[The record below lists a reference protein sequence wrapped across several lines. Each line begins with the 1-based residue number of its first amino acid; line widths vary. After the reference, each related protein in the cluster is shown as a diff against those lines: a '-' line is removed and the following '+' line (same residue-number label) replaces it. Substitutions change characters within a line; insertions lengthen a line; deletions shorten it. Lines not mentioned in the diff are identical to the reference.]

1 MAQARFPWHR
11 RSWGGVAGS
20 ELPPTWNGEPRRD
33 HPYRKALEPT
43 AQGALHRRGGAEREH
58 PAGRRPRPARRLLC
72 RRGAALPVGARPPG
86 EPAVRL
92 WRGGARLPHL
102 AGGAG
107 LGLRPRCRRERR
119 RQAPAQGHPRA
130 LRARDDPQRPP
141 WPPEIG
147 AAGGGARPAVPGDPG
162 KHRLPRA
169 GRLLQAALLR
179 RPAGG
184 PARRRAVRAAPG
196 ARPTR
201 DRLVVAAAQAPHR
214 HARAAADAAAAAR
227 QERGHVDGLEPDHRA
242 ALVGRSPLPAA
253 ALRGPGAATGSGGAP
268 YRRAG
273 RRVARRAALP
283 RTGKGR
289 PGAHTF
295 GGGQSRPPGHRRGRP
310 AARRRM
316 VEQAAPAPQAAGHA
330 GHLAAAAA
338 LPLPRRSSRGNDP
351 MGLKANGTR
360 LALVSLVL
368 ALSAFVLASRVGAA
382 PLPAATVST
391 RPSASAGANGRVTAI
406 ARAGDRVYIGGSF
419 TSVGGQPR
427 GGLAALDAATG
438 QLVASWRAD
447 VTGGPVEAL
456 AASPDGGTLYV
467 GGDFTA
473 VGGTARRRLAAVST
487 AGGAVGPWRPAAS
500 GGMVM
505 ALAAGA
511 GRVYAGGKFT
521 SIGGV
526 ARPYL
531 AALSTDGAVLG
542 WDPRADASVRALA
555 LDGGRLYAAGDFHN
569 IGGRAQRT
577 IAALDPAS
585 AADSGWHPQATCPGL
600 GLTVASGTVYL
611 ACAAS
616 TGARRWSAGG
626 DGDVHAVAVLDGVA
640 YTGGHFTTIAGASR
654 KKAAAFDAASGQL
667 LAWDPPPDSTLG
679 VFSVLAD
686 GDWLWMG
693 GDFTSVGGV
702 AQAYIARL
710 GFDSASTRT
719 QTDVPG
725 PKLGGRGADRFAD
738 PRVATLPHPN

>member
-11 RSWGGVAGS
+11 RGSHGTGALGGAWGGASSPPHGTGNLAEITPTERLSNPPLKVLYIAGAGRSGSTLLDGVLGQLDGFFAAGELRYLWERGLQESRLCGCGVAVRDC
-20 ELPPTWNGEPRRD
+20 PTWRAVLASAFGPGVDANAAARLQ
-33 HPYRKALEPT
+33 RKATRVRCAPAMILSGRLGRRRSGRLGAVLGPLYQAIQESTGCRVLVDSSKLPSY
-43 AQGALHRRGGAEREH
+43 GALLEALPGVELYVLHLVRDPRATAWSWLRRKRLTDTPAPRLMQRQPPGKSAAMWMVWNLAAALLWSGGPRYLRLRYEDLV
-58 PAGRRPRPARRLLC
+58 RRPEAAVRRIAGLV
-72 RRGAALPVGARPPG
+72 GESPAALPFP
-86 EPAVRL
+86 
-92 WRGGARLPHL
+92 
-102 AGGAG
+102 
-107 LGLRPRCRRERR
+107 
-119 RQAPAQGHPRA
+119 
-130 LRARDDPQRPP
+130 
-141 WPPEIG
+141 
-147 AAGGGARPAVPGDPG
+147 VPG
-162 KHRLPRA
+162 
-169 GRLLQAALLR
+169 
-179 RPAGG
+179 
-184 PARRRAVRAAPG
+184 
-196 ARPTR
+196 
-201 DRLVVAAAQAPHR
+201 
-214 HARAAADAAAAAR
+214 
-227 QERGHVDGLEPDHRA
+227 
-242 ALVGRSPLPAA
+242 
-253 ALRGPGAATGSGGAP
+253 
-268 YRRAG
+268 
-273 RRVARRAALP
+273 
-283 RTGKGR
+283 
-289 PGAHTF
+289 
-295 GGGQSRPPGHRRGRP
+295 
-310 AARRRM
+310 
-316 VEQAAPAPQAAGHA
+316 
-330 GHLAAAAA
+330 
-338 LPLPRRSSRGNDP
+338 
-351 MGLKANGTR
+351 R

-427 GGLAALDAATG
+427 GGLAALDA
-438 QLVASWRAD
+438 
-447 VTGGPVEAL
+447 
-456 AASPDGGTLYV
+456 GT
-467 GGDFTA
+467 
-473 VGGTARRRLAAVST
+473 
-487 AGGAVGPWRPAAS
+487 
-500 GGMVM
+500 
-505 ALAAGA
+505 

-611 ACAAS
+611 ACGGASAGGGNAVLAYSAS

-667 LAWDPPPDSTLG
+667 LAWDPHPDSTLG
-679 VFSVLAD
+679 VFSMLAD

-702 AQAYIARL
+702 AQAHIARL

>member
-11 RSWGGVAGS
+11 RSWGGVGGS

-391 RPSASAGANGRVTAI
+391 RPSASAGA
-406 ARAGDRVYIGGSF
+406 GDRVYIGGSF

-487 AGGAVGPWRPAAS
+487 AGGAVGPWRPAAA

-505 ALAAGA
+505 ALAAA
-511 GRVYAGGKFT
+511 SGRVYAGGKFT

-611 ACAAS
+611 ACGGASAGGGNAVLAYSAS

-640 YTGGHFTTIAGASR
+640 YTGGHFTT
-654 KKAAAFDAASGQL
+654 
-667 LAWDPPPDSTLG
+667 
-679 VFSVLAD
+679 
-686 GDWLWMG
+686 
-693 GDFTSVGGV
+693 
-702 AQAYIARL
+702 IARL

>member
-11 RSWGGVAGS
+11 RSWGGVGGS

-107 LGLRPRCRRERR
+107 
-119 RQAPAQGHPRA
+119 
-130 LRARDDPQRPP
+130 
-141 WPPEIG
+141 
-147 AAGGGARPAVPGDPG
+147 
-162 KHRLPRA
+162 
-169 GRLLQAALLR
+169 RLLQAALLR

-184 PARRRAVRAAPG
+184 PAGRRAVRAAPG

-295 GGGQSRPPGHRRGRP
+295 GGGQSRPP
-310 AARRRM
+310 
-316 VEQAAPAPQAAGHA
+316 

-611 ACAAS
+611 ACGGASAGGGNAVLAYSAS

-667 LAWDPPPDSTLG
+667 LAWDPHPDSTLG
-679 VFSVLAD
+679 VFSMLAD

-702 AQAYIARL
+702 AQAHIARL

>member
-11 RSWGGVAGS
+11 RSWGGVGGS

-92 WRGGARLPHL
+92 WRSGARLPHL

-130 LRARDDPQRPP
+130 PRARDDPQRPP

-184 PARRRAVRAAPG
+184 PARRRALRAAPG

-227 QERGHVDGLEPDHRA
+227 QERGHVDGLEPGRRA

-253 ALRGPGAATGSGGAP
+253 ALRGPGAATGSRGAP
-268 YRRAG
+268 HRRAG
-273 RRVARRAALP
+273 RRIARRAALP

-289 PGAHTF
+289 AGAHTF
-295 GGGQSRPPGHRRGRP
+295 GGRQSRPPGHRRGRP

-467 GGDFTA
+467 GGDF
-473 VGGTARRRLAAVST
+473 
-487 AGGAVGPWRPAAS
+487 
-500 GGMVM
+500 
-505 ALAAGA
+505 
-511 GRVYAGGKFT
+511 
-521 SIGGV
+521 
-526 ARPYL
+526 
-531 AALSTDGAVLG
+531 
-542 WDPRADASVRALA
+542 
-555 LDGGRLYAAGDFHN
+555 HN

-600 GLTVASGTVYL
+600 GLTVASGTVHL
-611 ACAAS
+611 ACGGASAGGGNAVLAYSAS

-667 LAWDPPPDSTLG
+667 LAWDPHPDSTLG
-679 VFSVLAD
+679 VFSMLAD

-702 AQAYIARL
+702 AQAHIARL

>member
-11 RSWGGVAGS
+11 RSWGGVGGS

-92 WRGGARLPHL
+92 WRSGARLPHL
-102 AGGAG
+102 
-107 LGLRPRCRRERR
+107 
-119 RQAPAQGHPRA
+119 
-130 LRARDDPQRPP
+130 
-141 WPPEIG
+141 
-147 AAGGGARPAVPGDPG
+147 GGGARPAVPGDPG

-184 PARRRAVRAAPG
+184 PAGRRAVRAAPG

-227 QERGHVDGLEPDHRA
+227 QERGHVDGLEPGRRA

-406 ARAGDRVYIGGSF
+406 ARAGDRVSIGGSF

-611 ACAAS
+611 ACGGASAGGGNAVLAYSAS

-626 DGDVHAVAVLDGVA
+626 RSEEH
-640 YTGGHFTTIAGASR
+640 T
-654 KKAAAFDAASGQL
+654 
-667 LAWDPPPDSTLG
+667 
-679 VFSVLAD
+679 
-686 GDWLWMG
+686 
-693 GDFTSVGGV
+693 
-702 AQAYIARL
+702 
-710 GFDSASTRT
+710 
-719 QTDVPG
+719 
-725 PKLGGRGADRFAD
+725 
-738 PRVATLPHPN
+738 

>member
-11 RSWGGVAGS
+11 RSWGGVGGS

-102 AGGAG
+102 AGGAD
-107 LGLRPRCRRERR
+107 LGLRPRCRREHR

-130 LRARDDPQRPP
+130 LRARDDPHRP
-141 WPPEIG
+141 
-147 AAGGGARPAVPGDPG
+147 
-162 KHRLPRA
+162 PRA

-555 LDGGRLYAAGDFHN
+555 LDGGNA
-569 IGGRAQRT
+569 
-577 IAALDPAS
+577 
-585 AADSGWHPQATCPGL
+585 
-600 GLTVASGTVYL
+600 VL
-611 ACAAS
+611 AYSAS

-667 LAWDPPPDSTLG
+667 LAWDPHPDSTLG
-679 VFSVLAD
+679 VFSMLAD

-702 AQAYIARL
+702 AQAHIARL

>member
-1 MAQARFPWHR
+1 
-11 RSWGGVAGS
+11 
-20 ELPPTWNGEPRRD
+20 
-33 HPYRKALEPT
+33 
-43 AQGALHRRGGAEREH
+43 
-58 PAGRRPRPARRLLC
+58 
-72 RRGAALPVGARPPG
+72 
-86 EPAVRL
+86 
-92 WRGGARLPHL
+92 
-102 AGGAG
+102 
-107 LGLRPRCRRERR
+107 
-119 RQAPAQGHPRA
+119 
-130 LRARDDPQRPP
+130 
-141 WPPEIG
+141 
-147 AAGGGARPAVPGDPG
+147 
-162 KHRLPRA
+162 
-169 GRLLQAALLR
+169 
-179 RPAGG
+179 
-184 PARRRAVRAAPG
+184 
-196 ARPTR
+196 
-201 DRLVVAAAQAPHR
+201 
-214 HARAAADAAAAAR
+214 
-227 QERGHVDGLEPDHRA
+227 
-242 ALVGRSPLPAA
+242 
-253 ALRGPGAATGSGGAP
+253 
-268 YRRAG
+268 
-273 RRVARRAALP
+273 
-283 RTGKGR
+283 
-289 PGAHTF
+289 
-295 GGGQSRPPGHRRGRP
+295 
-310 AARRRM
+310 
-316 VEQAAPAPQAAGHA
+316 
-330 GHLAAAAA
+330 
-338 LPLPRRSSRGNDP
+338 

-487 AGGAVGPWRPAAS
+487 AGGAVGPWRPAAA

-511 GRVYAGGKFT
+511 GRVYAGGRFT
-521 SIGGV
+521 SIGGI

-555 LDGGRLYAAGDFHN
+555 LDGDRLYAAGDFHN

-611 ACAAS
+611 ACGGASAGGGNAVLAYSAS

-667 LAWDPPPDSTLG
+667 LAWDPHPDSTLG
-679 VFSVLAD
+679 VFSMLAD

-702 AQAYIARL
+702 AQAHIARL

>member
-11 RSWGGVAGS
+11 RSWGGVGGS

-102 AGGAG
+102 AGGAD
-107 LGLRPRCRRERR
+107 LGIRPRCRREHR

-316 VEQAAPAPQAAGHA
+316 VEQAA
-330 GHLAAAAA
+330 L
-338 LPLPRRSSRGNDP
+338 
-351 MGLKANGTR
+351 
-360 LALVSLVL
+360 
-368 ALSAFVLASRVGAA
+368 
-382 PLPAATVST
+382 
-391 RPSASAGANGRVTAI
+391 

-511 GRVYAGGKFT
+511 GRVYAGGRFT
-521 SIGGV
+521 SIGGI

-555 LDGGRLYAAGDFHN
+555 LDGDRLYAAGDFHN

-611 ACAAS
+611 ACGGASAGGGNAVLAYSAS

-667 LAWDPPPDSTLG
+667 LAWDPHPDSTLG
-679 VFSVLAD
+679 VFSMLAD

-702 AQAYIARL
+702 AQAHIARL

>member
-1 MAQARFPWHR
+1 
-11 RSWGGVAGS
+11 
-20 ELPPTWNGEPRRD
+20 
-33 HPYRKALEPT
+33 
-43 AQGALHRRGGAEREH
+43 
-58 PAGRRPRPARRLLC
+58 
-72 RRGAALPVGARPPG
+72 
-86 EPAVRL
+86 
-92 WRGGARLPHL
+92 
-102 AGGAG
+102 
-107 LGLRPRCRRERR
+107 
-119 RQAPAQGHPRA
+119 
-130 LRARDDPQRPP
+130 
-141 WPPEIG
+141 
-147 AAGGGARPAVPGDPG
+147 
-162 KHRLPRA
+162 
-169 GRLLQAALLR
+169 
-179 RPAGG
+179 
-184 PARRRAVRAAPG
+184 
-196 ARPTR
+196 
-201 DRLVVAAAQAPHR
+201 
-214 HARAAADAAAAAR
+214 
-227 QERGHVDGLEPDHRA
+227 
-242 ALVGRSPLPAA
+242 
-253 ALRGPGAATGSGGAP
+253 
-268 YRRAG
+268 
-273 RRVARRAALP
+273 
-283 RTGKGR
+283 
-289 PGAHTF
+289 
-295 GGGQSRPPGHRRGRP
+295 
-310 AARRRM
+310 
-316 VEQAAPAPQAAGHA
+316 
-330 GHLAAAAA
+330 
-338 LPLPRRSSRGNDP
+338 

-473 VGGTARRRLAAVST
+473 VGGTARRRLA
-487 AGGAVGPWRPAAS
+487 
-500 GGMVM
+500 
-505 ALAAGA
+505 
-511 GRVYAGGKFT
+511 
-521 SIGGV
+521 
-526 ARPYL
+526 RPYL

-611 ACAAS
+611 ACGGASAGGGNAVLAYSAS

-667 LAWDPPPDSTLG
+667 LAWDPHPDSTLG
-679 VFSVLAD
+679 VFSMLAD

-702 AQAYIARL
+702 AQAHIARL

>member
-11 RSWGGVAGS
+11 RSWGGVGGS

-427 GGLAALDAATG
+427 GGLA
-438 QLVASWRAD
+438 
-447 VTGGPVEAL
+447 
-456 AASPDGGTLYV
+456 
-467 GGDFTA
+467 
-473 VGGTARRRLAAVST
+473 
-487 AGGAVGPWRPAAS
+487 
-500 GGMVM
+500 
-505 ALAAGA
+505 

-611 ACAAS
+611 ACGGASAGGGNAVLAYSAS

-667 LAWDPPPDSTLG
+667 LAWDPHPDSTLG
-679 VFSVLAD
+679 VFSMLAD

-702 AQAYIARL
+702 AQAHIARL

>member
-11 RSWGGVAGS
+11 RSWGGVGGS

-130 LRARDDPQRPP
+130 PRARDDPQRPP

-419 TSVGGQPR
+419 TSVGG
-427 GGLAALDAATG
+427 
-438 QLVASWRAD
+438 
-447 VTGGPVEAL
+447 
-456 AASPDGGTLYV
+456 
-467 GGDFTA
+467 
-473 VGGTARRRLAAVST
+473 TARRRLAAVST

-611 ACAAS
+611 ACGGASAGGGNAVLAYSAS

-640 YTGGHFTTIAGASR
+640 YTGGHFTT
-654 KKAAAFDAASGQL
+654 
-667 LAWDPPPDSTLG
+667 
-679 VFSVLAD
+679 
-686 GDWLWMG
+686 
-693 GDFTSVGGV
+693 
-702 AQAYIARL
+702 IARL